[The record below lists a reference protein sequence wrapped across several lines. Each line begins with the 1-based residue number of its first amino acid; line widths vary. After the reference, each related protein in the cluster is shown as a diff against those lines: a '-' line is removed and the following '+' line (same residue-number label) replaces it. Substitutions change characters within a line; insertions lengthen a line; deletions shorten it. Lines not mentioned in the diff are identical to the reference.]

1 MCLSVKYL
9 DQYVLE
15 VNVNEWKTGGG
26 GNRKEEVISVN
37 ILGQIIHLTLLS
49 LLVPARLSTP
59 PPSLTQRFG
68 EY

>member
-1 MCLSVKYL
+1 MCLTVKYL

-15 VNVNEWKTGGG
+15 VSVNEWKTGRG
-26 GNRKEEVISVN
+26 GNWKEEVISVN
-37 ILGQIIHLTLLS
+37 ILVQIIHLTLLS